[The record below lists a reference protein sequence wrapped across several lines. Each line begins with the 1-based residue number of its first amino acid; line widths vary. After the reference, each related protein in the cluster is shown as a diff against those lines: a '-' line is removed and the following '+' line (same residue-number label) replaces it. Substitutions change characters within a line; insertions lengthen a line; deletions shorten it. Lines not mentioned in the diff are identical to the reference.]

1 METQKQIEEE
11 RTKRLQERDDLTTPH
26 TLENIEETVAPGSYA
41 DLEEIEPHTQELA
54 VIVEK
59 MKEDL
64 VNETKLLEGTEIP
77 TYESI
82 LKNELSEEKKDKQ

>member
-11 RTKRLQERDDLTTPH
+11 RTKRLQEREDLTTPH
-26 TLENIEETVAPGSYA
+26 GMEAIEAVASGSYA
-41 DLEEIEPHTQELA
+41 ELEEIEAHTQELGS
-54 VIVEK
+54 IVEK
-59 MKEDL
+59 MKEEL
-64 VNETKLLEGTEIP
+64 VNETKVLEGTEIP